1 MSSRLRRTPAML
13 AVLDGLLHL
22 DRPYGLELVQATGL
36 ASGTVYPILAR
47 LEAEGLVSS
56 RWESEAPM
64 DRPRRRFYEITPDG
78 LLFARSALSE
88 GHPVARK
95 PDIAPGALGS
105 PRPSVEPGR

>member
-22 DRPYGLELVQATGL
+22 DRPYGLELVQTTGL

-56 RWESEAPM
+56 RWESEEPM
-64 DRPRRRFYEITPDG
+64 DRPRRRFYEVTPDG

-88 GHPVARK
+88 GRPVARK
-95 PDIAPGALGS
+95 PAATPGALGS
-105 PRPSVEPGR
+105 PHPNAEPGR